1 MSGEETR
8 AMREQRGFSLVEL
21 VIAMAVTLIVSS
33 SIYGLLTVGSN
44 AFRREPE
51 LADRQQN
58 IRVALDIISRDAF
71 MAGAG
76 MPAFGQVFARND
88 PAGACGAALNGCG
101 VMGTMGPVAAA
112 ARGGDNQQ
120 TDVLQILSADEQ
132 CPTVGICE
140 SGGPVPGTPG
150 FFVTKLALPQCM
162 RVPGLVMLT
171 NDADFTVQSA
181 TASDTALAC
190 TNGPG
195 AAPPNTRL
203 TLTGPLPPF
212 TPFNA
217 FTSIPDSPSGA
228 PAPNSVYAQRARVVR
243 YRIAPSGD
251 PIDNTPALWR
261 TETGLFNA
269 DGTAAAEPGGGGFNP
284 VNTPWEMIAR
294 GIEDLQ
300 VEYFDG
306 NGAWTNQPPVSIPND
321 WNSLV
326 RRVRISLSARVTQAN
341 LAGESQGGAA
351 GPQRVRGE
359 LSTVVTPRAAYNE
372 LKMCVNAAV
381 PCTPAQR
388 IQ

>member
-21 VIAMAVTLIVSS
+21 IVAMAVTLIVSS

-88 PAGACGAALNGCG
+88 PGGACGAALNGCG
-101 VMGTMGPVAAA
+101 VMGTMGAAAAA
-112 ARGGDNQQ
+112 ARGGDSEQ
-120 TDVLQILSADEQ
+120 TDVLQILTADEQ
-132 CPTVGICE
+132 CPAVGLCPIPG
-140 SGGPVPGTPG
+140 GGPLPGAPG
-150 FFVTKLALPQCM
+150 FFVTQLARPQCM
-162 RVPGLVMLT
+162 RVPGLVLLT
-171 NDADFTVQSA
+171 NDTRYSVQAA
-181 TASDTALAC
+181 TASDTGAAC
-190 TNGPG
+190 NSG

-203 TLTGPLPPF
+203 TLTAPLAPF
-212 TPFNA
+212 ALLPFGS
-217 FTSIPDSPSGA
+217 FPDSPTGA
-228 PAPNSVYAQRARVVR
+228 PAPDSIYAQRARVVR

-251 PIDNTPALWR
+251 PIDNAPALWR

-269 DGTAAAEPGGGGFNP
+269 DGTPAAEPGGGGFNP

-306 NGAWTNQPPVSIPND
+306 NGAWTNQPPVSIEND